1 MASQPNRM
9 NGVLVSQASTLC
21 RDGSPRHRAD
31 DPGALGTTI
40 TMTPEVAML
49 AATALGFAVNSGP
62 TDDNVCRLTALAES
76 EPDALMQACAAAL
89 QLCVAPDQDRMIAVE
104 LLGRAARRCAER
116 GLSSAAGAER
126 GAGSAHRGPG

>member
-1 MASQPNRM
+1 M
-9 NGVLVSQASTLC
+9 LC
-21 RDGSPRHRAD
+21 RDGSPTHRAD
-31 DPGALGTTI
+31 GPGGLGMTNPI
-40 TMTPEVAML
+40 TSEVAML

-62 TDDNVCRLTALAES
+62 TDANVRRLTALAES

-116 GLSSAAGAER
+116 GLSLASAAEDETGL
-126 GAGSAHRGPG
+126 AHRGLG